1 MPDCILRD
9 RTTMKRTTRAM
20 TAPEKILARAAGRDA
35 VSPGEVIYPIPE
47 LVVVHDGAVETAW
60 RELSGLGYRA
70 ITRPDRVIFVT
81 DHEVVYA
88 TQRAVERARIIRR
101 IAKEWG
107 IRALYDV
114 GRGGHGHIFPIEDG
128 LVRPGMFLISYDMH
142 CTNYGAVGALCQMV
156 GTEISTVLAT
166 GTIWMQVPHTL
177 RVRLHGRMRD
187 GVQARDVGFV
197 LAHGFATRRWG
208 VEYDYRIVE
217 FCGPALADL
226 QRHER
231 VALCNSITEMGV
243 NNVYFEPTPA
253 QIAAGSYGDFAS
265 DPDARHE
272 ATIDLDLD
280 AIVPQVALPGG
291 PDRAADLASVAGRA
305 IDHAYVGAC
314 GSGMYEDFVA
324 AATAMRG
331 RRVAPGVRMFVVPGT
346 VATAQRLAAE
356 GYVQAFMDAGAIV
369 LPPGC
374 GPCAGGAMGPLGPGE
389 VSIATAATNHAGR
402 FGAHDAEI
410 YLASPA
416 TVAASAVCGC
426 IADPREQVPQASG
439 RAG

>member
-1 MPDCILRD
+1 M
-9 RTTMKRTTRAM
+9 TKTTRAM
-20 TAPEKILARAAGRDA
+20 TAPEKILARAAGRA
-35 VSPGEVIYPIPE
+35 FVEPGDVIYPDPE
-47 LVVVHDGAVETAW
+47 LVVVHDGAVEMSW
-60 RELSGLGYRA
+60 RELHDLGYRS

-88 TQRAVERARIIRR
+88 TQRAAERGRNIRR
-101 IAKEWG
+101 IAKAWG
-107 IRALYDV
+107 IRELYDV
-114 GRGGHGHIFPIEDG
+114 GRGGHGHIFPIEAG

-166 GTIWMQVPHTL
+166 GTLWMRVPHTL
-177 RVRLHGRMRD
+177 RVRLQGTLRE
-187 GVQARDVGFV
+187 GVQARDAGFV

-208 VEYDYRIVE
+208 VEYDYRIVQ
-217 FCGPALADL
+217 FCGPGVAAL

-243 NNVYFEPTPA
+243 NNVYFEPAPETIATTPYENF
-253 QIAAGSYGDFAS
+253 AG
-265 DPDARHE
+265 DADAHYE
-272 ATIDLDLD
+272 AKIDLDLG
-280 AIVPQVALPGG
+280 AIEPQVALPGG
-291 PDRAADLASVAGRA
+291 PDRAADLASVVGRA
-305 IDHAYVGAC
+305 IDHAYIGAC
-314 GSGMYEDFVA
+314 GSGMYEDFVSA
-324 AATAMRG
+324 ARVMRG

-346 VATAQRLAAE
+346 VATAQRLTAE
-356 GYVQAFMDAGAIV
+356 GHVQTFMDAGAVV

-410 YLASPA
+410 YLASPV
-416 TVAASAVCGC
+416 TVAASAVSGC
-426 IADPREQVPQASG
+426 IADAREAAPIQAGSTQ
-439 RAG
+439 

>member
-1 MPDCILRD
+1 MT
-9 RTTMKRTTRAM
+9 TTMRAM
-20 TAPEKILARAAGRDA
+20 TAPEKILARAAGRA
-35 VSPGEVIYPIPE
+35 YVTPGDVIYPEPE
-47 LVVVHDGAVETAW
+47 LVVVHDGAVEMSW
-60 RELSGLGYRA
+60 RELHDLGYRS

-88 TQRAVERARIIRR
+88 TQRAAERGRNIRR
-101 IAKEWG
+101 IANEWG
-107 IRALYDV
+107 IRELYDV
-114 GRGGHGHIFPIEDG
+114 GRGGHGHIFPIETG

-166 GTIWMQVPHTL
+166 GTIWMRVPHTL
-177 RVRLHGRMRD
+177 RIRLTGKLRA

-197 LAHGFATRRWG
+197 LAHGFATRRWQ

-217 FCGPALADL
+217 FCGPAVAGL

-243 NNVYFEPTPA
+243 NNVYFEPTPEV
-253 QIAAGSYGDFAS
+253 ISAAPYENFAS
-265 DPDARHE
+265 DADAHYE
-272 ATIDLDLD
+272 ATIEIDLD
-280 AIVPQVALPGG
+280 AIEPQVALPGG
-291 PDRAADLASVAGRA
+291 PDRAAALSTVVGRV
-305 IDHAYVGAC
+305 IDHAYIGAC
-314 GSGMYEDFVA
+314 GSGMYEDFVSA
-324 AATAMRG
+324 ARAMRG

-346 VATAQRLAAE
+346 VATAQRLTAE
-356 GYVQAFMDAGAIV
+356 GYMQSFMEAGAVV

-402 FGAHDAEI
+402 FGAHDAQI
-410 YLASPA
+410 YLASPL
-416 TVAASAVCGC
+416 TVAASAVSGR
-426 IADPREQVPQASG
+426 IADAREVVSLY
-439 RAG
+439 AGSTQ

>member
-1 MPDCILRD
+1 MSK
-9 RTTMKRTTRAM
+9 TKRAM
-20 TAPEKILARAAGRDA
+20 TAPEKILARAAGRESVA
-35 VSPGEVIYPIPE
+35 PGEVIYPTPE
-47 LVVVHDGAVETAW
+47 MVVVHDGAVEMSW
-60 RELSGLGYRA
+60 RELHDLGYRA

-88 TQRAVERARIIRR
+88 TPRAAERGRNIRR

-107 IRALYDV
+107 IRELYDV
-114 GRGGHGHIFPIEDG
+114 GRGGHGHIFPIEAG

-166 GTIWMQVPHTL
+166 GTIWMQVPQTL
-177 RVRLHGRMRD
+177 RVRLKGKLRE
-187 GVQARDVGFV
+187 GVQARDAGFV

-208 VEYDYRIVE
+208 VDHDYRIVM
-217 FCGPALADL
+217 FCGPAVAGL

-243 NNVYFEPTPA
+243 NNVYFEPSPED
-253 QIAAGSYGDFAS
+253 IAAAPYENFSS
-265 DPDARHE
+265 DADAQYE

-280 AIVPQVALPGG
+280 VIEPQVALPGG
-291 PDRAADLASVAGRA
+291 PDRAADLSTVVGRA

-314 GSGMYEDFVA
+314 GSGMYEDFVSA
-324 AATAMRG
+324 ANVMRG

-346 VATAQRLAAE
+346 VATAQRLTSE
-356 GYVQAFMDAGAIV
+356 GYVQAFMEAGAMV

-416 TVAASAVCGC
+416 TVAASAVSGR
-426 IADPREQVPQASG
+426 IADARAASPLQDG
-439 RAG
+439 KSR